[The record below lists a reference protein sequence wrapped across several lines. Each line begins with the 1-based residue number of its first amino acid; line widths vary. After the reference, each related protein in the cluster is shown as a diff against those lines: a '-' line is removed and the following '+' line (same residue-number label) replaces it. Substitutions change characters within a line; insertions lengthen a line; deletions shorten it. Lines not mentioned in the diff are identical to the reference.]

1 MKTLRKGFTL
11 IEVLV
16 VLGIIAFMATGI
28 TMLSM
33 RDTTQ
38 GIVAARHS
46 MMTAFYS
53 ARMAAV
59 TRQTPVMIVVYK
71 GNDITRRLRQ
81 VGILYQAKRDDTV
94 LGWSALDEGF
104 VMPEGV
110 FFVPPEE
117 DFSKFVRL
125 GKDVPKG
132 DVFCSTFN
140 DIYSGSNSE
149 ISIKQFPSINPQP
162 ITTGSGDW
170 YCYQFSSDGLSM
182 NPGAYV
188 MLAVGRQNNSGEF
201 IIDNPAAQTGFVVRK
216 LGHTVAFTGYDEIE
230 EVIKNR

>member
-1 MKTLRKGFTL
+1 MKSFRKGFTL

-33 RDTTQ
+33 RDSTQ
-38 GIVAARHS
+38 GIAAARHS

-59 TRQTPVMIVVYK
+59 TRQTPVMIVIYK
-71 GNDITRRLRQ
+71 GDDITRRLRQ

-110 FFVPPEE
+110 FFVPPEN
-117 DFSKFVRL
+117 DFSQFVKF
-125 GKDVPKG
+125 GKDIKKE
-132 DVFCSTFN
+132 DIFYSTFN

-162 ITTGSGDW
+162 ISTGSGDW

-182 NPGAYV
+182 NPGAYI
-188 MLAVGRQNNSGEF
+188 MLAAGRQNNAGSF
-201 IIDNPAAQTGFVVRK
+201 TIDNPASQMGFVVRK
-216 LGHTVAFTGYDEIE
+216 LGHTVAFSGYDEME
-230 EVIKNR
+230 EVIKK